1 MKTDIDI
8 KDDVYMLVSKSALA
22 GKITGVVSKTLRPA
36 NSRKEDVVISI
47 LANNNGRPQ
56 SAFVNVNVYVP
67 DSAVKYDVDTQTVTQ
82 YEEDSA
88 RLREI
93 CNLCKEL
100 FETYVG
106 DTYRITLDSQR
117 VLSSSDDGA
126 HIVNNKLLYQNY

>member
-22 GKITGVVSKTLRPA
+22 GNVTGAISKTLRPA

-47 LANNNGRPQ
+47 LANTNERPQ
-56 SAFVNVNVYVP
+56 SAYVNVNVYVP
-67 DSAVKYDVDTQTVTQ
+67 DSAVKYDVDDQTITQ

-117 VLSSSDDGA
+117 VLSSSGDGA

>member
-8 KDDVYMLVSKSALA
+8 KDDVYMLVSESALA
-22 GKITGVVSKTLRPA
+22 GKITGAISKTLRPA

-47 LANNNGRPQ
+47 LANTNERPQ
-56 SAFVNVNVYVP
+56 YAYVNVNVYVP
-67 DSAVKYDVDTQTVTQ
+67 DSAVKYDVDDQTITQ

>member
-22 GKITGVVSKTLRPA
+22 GKVTGEVSKTLRPA

-47 LANNNGRPQ
+47 LANNNGRRQ

-67 DSAVKYDVDTQTVTQ
+67 DSAVKYDVDNQTVTQ

-100 FETYVG
+100 FETFVG

>member
-8 KDDVYMLVSKSALA
+8 KDDVYMLVSESALA
-22 GKITGVVSKTLRPA
+22 GKITGAISKTLRPA

-47 LANNNGRPQ
+47 LANTNERPQ
-56 SAFVNVNVYVP
+56 FAYVNVNVYVP
-67 DSAVKYDVDTQTVTQ
+67 DSAVKYDVDGKTITQ

>member
-8 KDDVYMLVSKSALA
+8 KDEVYMLLKESALA
-22 GKITGVVSKTLRPA
+22 DTITGVVSKTLRPA
-36 NSRKEDVVISI
+36 NSRKEDVVISV
-47 LANNNGRPQ
+47 LANNNTRPQ
-56 SAFVNVNVYVP
+56 SAYVNVNVYVP
-67 DSAVKYDVDTQTVTQ
+67 DLAVKYQVEEQTVTQ

-93 CNLCKEL
+93 CNLCKDL
-100 FETYVG
+100 FDTYVG

-117 VLSSSDDGA
+117 VLSSADDGA

>member
-8 KDDVYMLVSKSALA
+8 KDDVYMLVSESALA
-22 GKITGVVSKTLRPA
+22 VKITGAISKTLRPA

-47 LANNNGRPQ
+47 LANNNERPQ
-56 SAFVNVNVYVP
+56 SAYVNVNVYVP
-67 DSAVKYDVDTQTVTQ
+67 DSAVKYDVDDQTVTQ

-117 VLSSSDDGA
+117 VLSSSDDSA

>member
-67 DSAVKYDVDTQTVTQ
+67 DSAVKYEVDDQTVTQ

>member
-67 DSAVKYDVDTQTVTQ
+67 DSAVKYDVDDQTVTQ

>member
-8 KDDVYMLVSKSALA
+8 KDDVYMLVSNSALA
-22 GKITGVVSKTLRPA
+22 GKVTGEVSKTLRPA

-47 LANNNGRPQ
+47 LANNNGRRQ

-67 DSAVKYDVDTQTVTQ
+67 DTAVKYDVDNQTVTQ

-93 CNLCKEL
+93 CNLCNEL

>member
-67 DSAVKYDVDTQTVTQ
+67 DSAVKYDVDNQTVTQ

>member
-47 LANNNGRPQ
+47 LANNNVRPQ

-67 DSAVKYDVDTQTVTQ
+67 DSAAKYDVDNQTVTQ

>member
-22 GKITGVVSKTLRPA
+22 GKVTGEVSKTLRPA
-36 NSRKEDVVISI
+36 NSRKEDIVISI
-47 LANNNGRPQ
+47 LANNNGRRQ

-67 DSAVKYDVDTQTVTQ
+67 DTAVKYDVDNQTVTQ

-93 CNLCKEL
+93 CNLCNEL

>member
-8 KDDVYMLVSKSALA
+8 KDDVYMLVSESALA
-22 GKITGVVSKTLRPA
+22 GKVTGAISKTLRPA

-47 LANNNGRPQ
+47 LANTNERPQ
-56 SAFVNVNVYVP
+56 YAYVNVNVYVP
-67 DSAVKYDVDTQTVTQ
+67 DSAVKYEVDDQTVTQ

>member
-8 KDDVYMLVSKSALA
+8 KDDVYMIVSKSALP

-67 DSAVKYDVDTQTVTQ
+67 DSAVKYDVDNQTVTQ

>member
-8 KDDVYMLVSKSALA
+8 KDDVYMLVSESALA
-22 GKITGVVSKTLRPA
+22 GKVTGAISKTLRPA

-47 LANNNGRPQ
+47 LANTNERPQ
-56 SAFVNVNVYVP
+56 SAYVNVNVYVP
-67 DSAVKYDVDTQTVTQ
+67 DSAVKYDVDGQTITQ

-93 CNLCKEL
+93 CNLCNEL

>member
-22 GKITGVVSKTLRPA
+22 GKITGAISKTLRPA

-47 LANNNGRPQ
+47 LANTNERPQ
-56 SAFVNVNVYVP
+56 SAYVNVNVYVP
-67 DSAVKYDVDTQTVTQ
+67 DSAVKYDVDDQTITQ

-93 CNLCKEL
+93 CDLCKEL

>member
-22 GKITGVVSKTLRPA
+22 GKITGAISKTLRPA

-47 LANNNGRPQ
+47 LANTNERPQ
-56 SAFVNVNVYVP
+56 YAYVNVNVYVP
-67 DSAVKYDVDTQTVTQ
+67 DSAVKYDVDGQTITQ

-93 CNLCKEL
+93 CNLCNEL

>member
-47 LANNNGRPQ
+47 LANNNERPQ

-67 DSAVKYDVDTQTVTQ
+67 DSAVKYDVDNQTVTQ

>member
-8 KDDVYMLVSKSALA
+8 KDDVYMIVSKSALA
-22 GKITGVVSKTLRPA
+22 GKITGVVRKTLRPA

-67 DSAVKYDVDTQTVTQ
+67 DSAVKYDVDNQTVTQ

>member
-22 GKITGVVSKTLRPA
+22 GKVTGEVSKTLRPA

-67 DSAVKYDVDTQTVTQ
+67 DTAVKYDVDNQTVTQ

>member
-8 KDDVYMLVSKSALA
+8 KDDVYMLVSNSALA
-22 GKITGVVSKTLRPA
+22 GKVTGAISKTLRPA

-47 LANNNGRPQ
+47 LANTNERPQ
-56 SAFVNVNVYVP
+56 YAFVNVNVYVP
-67 DSAVKYDVDTQTVTQ
+67 DSAVKYDVDDQTVTQ

>member
-8 KDDVYMLVSKSALA
+8 KDDVYMLVSESALA
-22 GKITGVVSKTLRPA
+22 GKVTGAISKTLRPA

-47 LANNNGRPQ
+47 LANTNERPQ
-56 SAFVNVNVYVP
+56 SAYVNVNVYVP
-67 DSAVKYDVDTQTVTQ
+67 DSAVKYEVDDQTVTQ

>member
-56 SAFVNVNVYVP
+56 YAFVNVNVYVP
-67 DSAVKYDVDTQTVTQ
+67 DSAVKYDVDNQTVTQ

-93 CNLCKEL
+93 CNLCKGL

>member
-8 KDDVYMLVSKSALA
+8 KDDVYMIVSKSALA

-67 DSAVKYDVDTQTVTQ
+67 DSAVKYDVDNQTVTQ

>member
-8 KDDVYMLVSKSALA
+8 KDDVYMLVSNSALA
-22 GKITGVVSKTLRPA
+22 GKVTGEVSKTLRPA

-47 LANNNGRPQ
+47 LANNNGRRQ

-67 DSAVKYDVDTQTVTQ
+67 DTAVKYDVDNQTVTQ

-100 FETYVG
+100 FETFVG

>member
-8 KDDVYMLVSKSALA
+8 KDEVYMLVSKSALA

-67 DSAVKYDVDTQTVTQ
+67 DSAVKYDVDNQTVTQ

>member
-8 KDDVYMLVSKSALA
+8 KDDVYMLVSESALA
-22 GKITGVVSKTLRPA
+22 GKITGAISKTLRPA

-47 LANNNGRPQ
+47 LANTNERPQ
-56 SAFVNVNVYVP
+56 SAYVNVNVYVP
-67 DSAVKYDVDTQTVTQ
+67 DSAVKYDVDDQTITQ

-93 CNLCKEL
+93 CDLCKEL

-117 VLSSSDDGA
+117 VLSSSNDGA

>member
-8 KDDVYMLVSKSALA
+8 KDDVYELVSKSALA
-22 GKITGVVSKTLRPA
+22 GKVTGAVSKTLRPA

-47 LANNNGRPQ
+47 LANTNERPQ
-56 SAFVNVNVYVP
+56 FAYVNVNVYVP
-67 DSAVKYDVDTQTVTQ
+67 DSAVKYDVDDQTITQ

>member
-8 KDDVYMLVSKSALA
+8 KDDVYMLVSESALA
-22 GKITGVVSKTLRPA
+22 GKVTGAIRKTLRPA

-47 LANNNGRPQ
+47 LANTNERPQ
-56 SAFVNVNVYVP
+56 YAYVNVNVYVP
-67 DSAVKYDVDTQTVTQ
+67 DSAVKYDVDNQTITQ

>member
-8 KDDVYMLVSKSALA
+8 KDDVYELVSKSALA
-22 GKITGVVSKTLRPA
+22 GNVTGAISKTLRPA

-47 LANNNGRPQ
+47 LANTNERPQ

-67 DSAVKYDVDTQTVTQ
+67 DSAVKYDVDNQTVTQ